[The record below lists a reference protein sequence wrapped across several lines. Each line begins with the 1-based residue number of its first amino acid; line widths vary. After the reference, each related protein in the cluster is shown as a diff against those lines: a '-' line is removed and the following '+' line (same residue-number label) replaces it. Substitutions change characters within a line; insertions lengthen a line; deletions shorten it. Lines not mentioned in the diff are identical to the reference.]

1 MHPVGP
7 DKARAEGM
15 SAHINDAYRTLLSP
29 LRRAEYIL
37 SLQKGEEGEGEV
49 AGGREERVEGEEGGF
64 LAAVLDVRERIEEA
78 ENLEVVVEL
87 GRENDVRVER
97 CEEVL
102 AGLLQ
107 EARWEEARKEVARL
121 RYWIGIRDVVSS
133 VWGEG
138 VIGKGVAEGVLVN

>member
-15 SAHINDAYRTLLSP
+15 SARINDAYRTLLSP

-37 SLQKGEEGEGEV
+37 SLQEEEKGRGKVADEG
-49 AGGREERVEGEEGGF
+49 EERVEGEEGGF
-64 LAAVLDVRERIEEA
+64 LAAVLDVRERIEGA
-78 ENLEVVVEL
+78 ENLEEVVEL
-87 GRENDVRVER
+87 GRENDVRVEK

-107 EARWEEARKEVARL
+107 EARWEEAKEEVARL
-121 RYWIGIRDVVSS
+121 RYWMGIRDVVSS
-133 VWGEG
+133 IWGEG
-138 VIGKGVAEGVLVN
+138 VIGKGVVEGV